1 MNKKENKNVQAE
13 QLSLFDNFFNSLTLN
28 EGEVSFD
35 ELNRVIGELNKIKKR
50 KMEKAEHLR
59 KQKEREEAQRKA
71 EEERQRK
78 ENTFYDRYVR
88 LYVR

>member
-1 MNKKENKNVQAE
+1 MSKKENKNVQAE
-13 QLSLFDNFFNSLTLN
+13 QMSLFDDFFSALTVN
-28 EGEVSFD
+28 EGDVSFD

-50 KMEKAEHLR
+50 KKEKEERLI

>member
-1 MNKKENKNVQAE
+1 MSKKENKNVQAE

-28 EGEVSFD
+28 EGDVSFD

-50 KMEKAEHLR
+50 KKEKEEQLK

-78 ENTFYDRYVR
+78 ENTFYD
-88 LYVR
+88 

>member
-1 MNKKENKNVQAE
+1 MSKNNNSDKYQAE

-28 EGEVSFD
+28 EGDVSFD

-50 KMEKAEHLR
+50 KKEKAEHLR
-59 KQKEREEAQRKA
+59 KQKEREEAQKKV

-78 ENTFYDRYVR
+78 E
-88 LYVR
+88 